1 MEKLDPME
9 IYDPA
14 LRGVPKTKS
23 IFKITKEI
31 RSGSLNSFQSNKE
44 VLIDSKNEIKTSLIK

>member
-1 MEKLDPME
+1 MEKLDPMD

-31 RSGSLNSFQSNKE
+31 RSGSISS
-44 VLIDSKNEIKTSLIK
+44 